1 MNVQDNLN
9 DFDVS
14 GFGSLDGFSLRKL
27 GRWVDPTAKNSG
39 LRKTL
44 RGETTEITGL
54 INGAKDAAGALKG
67 GNKQP
72 KLPGSQPGLF
82 APGGFVEKNQTF
94 LLIGAAGLAA
104 LLFLKRRR

>member
-54 INGAKDAAGALKG
+54 ISGAKDAANVIKG
-67 GNKQP
+67 KQQP
-72 KLPGSQPGLF
+72 KLPGSKPGLF
-82 APGGFVEKNQTF
+82 EPGGFVEKNQTF

-104 LLFLKRRR
+104 LLFLKRR